1 METVLLAF
9 MLIAAVCI
17 GAATY
22 NLMKISSLPARERYK
37 VLRFKG
43 DSLTIGYGLFAHTYK
58 LNEILE
64 VQFVKF
70 PIKGRWSLGGYVGE
84 LRVIKM
90 NGHRCRWISFDGSV
104 YYGHI
109 VWITNEH
116 IIDLSTDLLM
126 MGIWYLSTA
135 TANKFAGM
143 LSGLYPEAGKVKS
156 IFGYQIATMYE

>member
-37 VLRFKG
+37 VRRFKG
-43 DSLTIGYGLFAHTYK
+43 DSQSIGYRPCAHTYK

-64 VQFVKF
+64 VQVVKF

-84 LRVIKM
+84 
-90 NGHRCRWISFDGSV
+90 
-104 YYGHI
+104 
-109 VWITNEH
+109 
-116 IIDLSTDLLM
+116 
-126 MGIWYLSTA
+126 
-135 TANKFAGM
+135 
-143 LSGLYPEAGKVKS
+143 
-156 IFGYQIATMYE
+156 

>member
-1 METVLLAF
+1 MMETVLLAF

-84 LRVIKM
+84 LRVIIM

-126 MGIWYLSTA
+126 KELRQHGVQCFKERNWCS
-135 TANKFAGM
+135 
-143 LSGLYPEAGKVKS
+143 
-156 IFGYQIATMYE
+156 

>member
-1 METVLLAF
+1 MMETVLLAF

-70 PIKGRWSLGGYVGE
+70 PIKGRWILGGYVGE

-126 MGIWYLSTA
+126 KELRQHGVQCFKERNWCS
-135 TANKFAGM
+135 
-143 LSGLYPEAGKVKS
+143 
-156 IFGYQIATMYE
+156 

>member
-1 METVLLAF
+1 MMETVLLAF

-22 NLMKISSLPARERYK
+22 NLMKLSSLPARERYK

-58 LNEILE
+58 LN
-64 VQFVKF
+64 
-70 PIKGRWSLGGYVGE
+70 
-84 LRVIKM
+84 
-90 NGHRCRWISFDGSV
+90 D
-104 YYGHI
+104 YGHI

-126 MGIWYLSTA
+126 KELRQHGVQCFKERNWCS
-135 TANKFAGM
+135 
-143 LSGLYPEAGKVKS
+143 
-156 IFGYQIATMYE
+156 

>member
-1 METVLLAF
+1 MPRQCCRCACFVDRGS
-9 MLIAAVCI
+9 VCERGDAEGSGELKEGERDVFKRTGGNFGI
-17 GAATY
+17 GGG
-22 NLMKISSLPARERYK
+22 MGISS
-37 VLRFKG
+37 
-43 DSLTIGYGLFAHTYK
+43 K

-70 PIKGRWSLGGYVGE
+70 PIRGRWSLGGYVGE

-126 MGIWYLSTA
+126 KELRQHGVQCFKERNWCS
-135 TANKFAGM
+135 
-143 LSGLYPEAGKVKS
+143 
-156 IFGYQIATMYE
+156 

>member
-1 METVLLAF
+1 MMETVLLAF

-58 LNEILE
+58 LNEILDLL
-64 VQFVKF
+64 FVYF
-70 PIKGRWSLGGYVGE
+70 PIKGRWSLGGDVGE
-84 LRVIKM
+84 LRVIKI

-126 MGIWYLSTA
+126 KELRQHGVQCFKERNWCS
-135 TANKFAGM
+135 
-143 LSGLYPEAGKVKS
+143 
-156 IFGYQIATMYE
+156 

>member
-116 IIDLSTDLLM
+116 IIDLSTD
-126 MGIWYLSTA
+126 
-135 TANKFAGM
+135 
-143 LSGLYPEAGKVKS
+143 
-156 IFGYQIATMYE
+156 

>member
-1 METVLLAF
+1 
-9 MLIAAVCI
+9 
-17 GAATY
+17 
-22 NLMKISSLPARERYK
+22 MKISSLPARERYK

-64 VQFVKF
+64 IQFVKF

-126 MGIWYLSTA
+126 KELRQHGVQCFKERNWCS
-135 TANKFAGM
+135 
-143 LSGLYPEAGKVKS
+143 
-156 IFGYQIATMYE
+156 

>member
-58 LNEILE
+58 LNGNFRNTICKISYKRPLE
-64 VQFVKF
+64 S
-70 PIKGRWSLGGYVGE
+70 GRLCG
-84 LRVIKM
+84 
-90 NGHRCRWISFDGSV
+90 
-104 YYGHI
+104 
-109 VWITNEH
+109 
-116 IIDLSTDLLM
+116 
-126 MGIWYLSTA
+126 
-135 TANKFAGM
+135 
-143 LSGLYPEAGKVKS
+143 
-156 IFGYQIATMYE
+156 

>member
-1 METVLLAF
+1 MEIVLFAF
-9 MLIAAVCI
+9 MLAAAVCM
-17 GAATY
+17 GAAMYT
-22 NLMKISSLPARERYK
+22 LMKLSSLPARERYN

-43 DSLTIGYGLFAHTYK
+43 DRLTIGYGLFAPTYR
-58 LNEILE
+58 LNDIAE
-64 VQFVKF
+64 VLFSKSPVR
-70 PIKGRWSLGGYVGE
+70 GRWSLGGYVGE

-126 MGIWYLSTA
+126 KELRQHGVQCFKERNWCS
-135 TANKFAGM
+135 
-143 LSGLYPEAGKVKS
+143 
-156 IFGYQIATMYE
+156 

>member
-1 METVLLAF
+1 MMETVLLAF

-43 DSLTIGYGLFAHTYK
+43 D
-58 LNEILE
+58 
-64 VQFVKF
+64 KF
-70 PIKGRWSLGGYVGE
+70 PIKGRWSRGGYVGE

-126 MGIWYLSTA
+126 KELRQHGIQCFKERNWCS
-135 TANKFAGM
+135 
-143 LSGLYPEAGKVKS
+143 
-156 IFGYQIATMYE
+156 

>member
-1 METVLLAF
+1 MMETVLLAF

-70 PIKGRWSLGGYVGE
+70 PIKGRWSLGG
-84 LRVIKM
+84 LSLI
-90 NGHRCRWISFDGSV
+90 
-104 YYGHI
+104 HI
-109 VWITNEH
+109 
-116 IIDLSTDLLM
+116 
-126 MGIWYLSTA
+126 
-135 TANKFAGM
+135 
-143 LSGLYPEAGKVKS
+143 
-156 IFGYQIATMYE
+156 